1 MAQSSHKIYW
11 SAILADFRRSGLTQ
25 VEFCKLRRISIHS
38 FRSWLYRLRPVLPP
52 PRPRTRRES
61 PSPGLPQPTRP
72 AFLPVHLPDLP
83 GAVAS
88 ALAVLLR
95 VAEDG
100 RSSIDAQKPDGRGD
114 RIRAVDWMAL
124 TRYLDAG
131 FLSIDNIASER
142 VPAHCRGAK
151 ELPAHRQ

>member
-61 PSPGLPQPTRP
+61 PSPGSPQPTRP

-114 RIRAVDWMAL
+114 RLRAVE
-124 TRYLDAG
+124 LDGADAIPGRG
-131 FLSIDNIASER
+131 FPLDR
-142 VPAHCRGAK
+142 Q
-151 ELPAHRQ
+151 HRQ